1 MGYIYKITNN
11 INGKVYIG
19 KTTKT
24 VEERWKGHLKKKN
37 YKKNKFYNALNKY
50 GIDNFTIEEI
60 EECDDDLLNE
70 QEIYWINFYNSYEN
84 GYNSTGGGDG
94 GIKITPI
101 KIKQIIE
108 LYQQGFSITDISK
121 KLHSSIETI
130 TFYLKK
136 ELNLSD
142 KKIKSNGYKIRS
154 KKQYKPVIQLSLN
167 GEIIQ
172 IFTSLQEAQEKT
184 NIWYTHIGQVCN
196 GKRLTAGGF
205 KWKFL

>member
-24 VEERWKGHLKKKN
+24 VEERWKGHLKKMN

-70 QEIYWINFYNSYEN
+70 EEIYWINFYNSYEN

-94 GIKITPI
+94 RKNNFSCTNRTNCKII
-101 KIKQIIE
+101 SIRL
-108 LYQQGFSITDISK
+108 LY
-121 KLHSSIETI
+121 
-130 TFYLKK
+130 
-136 ELNLSD
+136 
-142 KKIKSNGYKIRS
+142 
-154 KKQYKPVIQLSLN
+154 
-167 GEIIQ
+167 
-172 IFTSLQEAQEKT
+172 
-184 NIWYTHIGQVCN
+184 
-196 GKRLTAGGF
+196 
-205 KWKFL
+205 